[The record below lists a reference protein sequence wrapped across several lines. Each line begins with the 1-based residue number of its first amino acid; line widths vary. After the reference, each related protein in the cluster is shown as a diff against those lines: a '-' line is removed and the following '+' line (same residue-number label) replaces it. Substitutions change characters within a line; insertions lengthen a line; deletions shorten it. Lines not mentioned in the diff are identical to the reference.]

1 MNQQTLSLED
11 RTLLLIDTLS
21 EEASDFIERL
31 NDDFTDYMSGEI
43 TDPHQDMLDAIDN
56 SGFSPAE
63 IQNIKDYIFLDNVRN
78 SSERIATDFIAA
90 YLDNRYNP
98 DYTLENFLISWN
110 SEDKIF
116 LRGEDELGSY
126 GPIIAGIFDM
136 LERSNELS
144 GHMYVFDDDY
154 LEGIKGFKKL
164 GIVSTSVNNSG
175 ILYELFLG
183 TLGEE
188 TRQRVE
194 DIIYDTRLANE
205 AANKFLDEFPNY
217 RNNRNFNL
225 GNFLRYYDVEKRE
238 FNPRRKSSAGSYSS
252 LYDRLRTRSR
262 GDWENAFY
270 EKLNEPVYSRV
281 KTLVSQIGTKGITE
295 EDKIRLVEDLAAG
308 DLLQYVDMFANEGS
322 DAEDI
327 LLAMNIGNVSRAE
340 LDVLTEVVTG
350 GRESVKQYLGQCR
363 FQLPDSAI
371 QYDWR
376 LSLMKISETVDPA
389 KFEGDHVLSSIL
401 INKSIQLYADRFK
414 QDKPGTM
421 EAIRSD
427 LDEADNPVYNQILQ
441 RTLAHYELRLK
452 VGQVTGFRDR
462 LIEVS

>member
-205 AANKFLDEFPNY
+205 AANKFLDEFPKIFQHFISIFFYGIN
-217 RNNRNFNL
+217 RLNN
-225 GNFLRYYDVEKRE
+225 
-238 FNPRRKSSAGSYSS
+238 SSLTIYSS
-252 LYDRLRTRSR
+252 DVFRVVQPNINQI
-262 GDWENAFY
+262 D
-270 EKLNEPVYSRV
+270 KLNI
-281 KTLVSQIGTKGITE
+281 L
-295 EDKIRLVEDLAAG
+295 KIAG
-308 DLLQYVDMFANEGS
+308 Y
-322 DAEDI
+322 
-327 LLAMNIGNVSRAE
+327 
-340 LDVLTEVVTG
+340 
-350 GRESVKQYLGQCR
+350 YL
-363 FQLPDSAI
+363 
-371 QYDWR
+371 
-376 LSLMKISETVDPA
+376 
-389 KFEGDHVLSSIL
+389 SIL
-401 INKSIQLYADRFK
+401 N
-414 QDKPGTM
+414 
-421 EAIRSD
+421 
-427 LDEADNPVYNQILQ
+427 
-441 RTLAHYELRLK
+441 HLK
-452 VGQVTGFRDR
+452 
-462 LIEVS
+462 